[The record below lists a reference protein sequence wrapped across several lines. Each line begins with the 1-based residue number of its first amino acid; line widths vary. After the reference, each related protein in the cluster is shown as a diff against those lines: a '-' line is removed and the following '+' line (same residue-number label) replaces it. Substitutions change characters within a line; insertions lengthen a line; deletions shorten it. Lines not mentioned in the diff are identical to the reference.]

1 VVPLGAAPS
10 SSIGARRTIPA
21 SIARAWFCS
30 STAIEETGNKP
41 ALNTQTQANH
51 TSMENGQSSLLED
64 SSLALASRVGQV
76 EVLAVPPS
84 TKKNW
89 NSAAGSV
96 PCLIAGVVLLFIS
109 PGFAFLA
116 ASLLLAGFVLSSI
129 AIVKRRALSIA
140 LIVTGAI
147 LSAYATVQSDFD
159 STSILFLNKFV
170 GKSYLLDRSIEL
182 ISDTFILN
190 GVLFVALLWFIWF
203 RDKREESRIRLF
215 MGGVAAV
222 LAGLLSRLLQLF
234 LTFHCRPLLSA
245 DLKLTS
251 PIGVESGTLNHW
263 NCFPSDHAALFFGLA
278 TLIWINDRRLGVF
291 ALFWAAIVSS
301 TRVYLGFHYPS
312 DILGGEA
319 LGIFMV
325 ILFQRFPLPAL
336 VSRLLDWERK
346 ASSSFYAVAFIT
358 SYQAGTLFNDVRDI
372 GHLLV
377 QLLLRHPV

>member
-1 VVPLGAAPS
+1 
-10 SSIGARRTIPA
+10 
-21 SIARAWFCS
+21 
-30 STAIEETGNKP
+30 
-41 ALNTQTQANH
+41 
-51 TSMENGQSSLLED
+51 
-64 SSLALASRVGQV
+64 
-76 EVLAVPPS
+76 
-84 TKKNW
+84 
-89 NSAAGSV
+89 
-96 PCLIAGVVLLFIS
+96 
-109 PGFAFLA
+109 
-116 ASLLLAGFVLSSI
+116 
-129 AIVKRRALSIA
+129 
-140 LIVTGAI
+140 VTGTI
-147 LSAYATVQSDFD
+147 LGAYATVRNDFD

-170 GKSYLLDRSIEL
+170 GKSYLLDRSIQL

-222 LAGLLSRLLQLF
+222 FAGFLSRLLQVS
-234 LTFHCRPLLSA
+234 LTFHCRPLLNA
-245 DLKLTS
+245 RLKLAS

-325 ILFQRFPLPAL
+325 ILFQRFPLPTLA
-336 VSRLLDWERK
+336 SRLLDWERN
-346 ASSSFYAVAFIT
+346 ASSSFYAVAFIA
-358 SYQAGTLFNDVRDI
+358 SYQAGTLFNDVRNI
-372 GHLLV
+372 GQLLV